1 MDHPAPPRPLV
12 HCDAMDSTGEFRDVI
27 RALFD
32 RLPLMAWAIDTEG
45 MILASEG
52 ASLRGIGVE
61 PGDNVG
67 HNVFDLYPDP
77 ESGANIRRGLAGE
90 EHSARTEVGNRTV
103 ETRYSPMRD
112 ASGAV
117 IGMVGV
123 THDITDRIHTEQE
136 IGRQTAA
143 LREQAELLDLAH
155 DAIRVRRLDGTIT
168 YWNHGAELVFGFR
181 RDDAVGRNVHAL
193 LRTSAAV
200 DLQEVERQLL
210 AAGYWEGELTQRR
223 KDGGTVVV
231 ASRWVLK
238 RDAAGQPDAVLEIDT
253 DITARKQAEQAEA
266 RRQEEII
273 RAQALAIEELSTPL
287 IPIADEILVMPLI
300 GMMDSVRAQQVMHSL
315 LSGLA
320 ASRGKFAI
328 LDITGVPVVDTAVA
342 NAILRAAHAAR
353 LLGTEVILTGIR
365 PEVAQ
370 TLVHIEAN
378 LANITTRGTLQSG
391 IAYALGRRGRG
402 AL

>member
-1 MDHPAPPRPLV
+1 MTETR
-12 HCDAMDSTGEFRDVI
+12 EFKDVV
-27 RALFD
+27 RAVFD
-32 RLPLMAWAIDTEG
+32 QLDLMAWAIDNDG
-45 MILASEG
+45 KILVSEG
-52 ASLRGIGVE
+52 AALRAIGVE
-61 PGDNVG
+61 PGATVG
-67 HNVFDLYPDP
+67 LNAFVLYAEGD
-77 ESGANIRRGLAGE
+77 STLHMRRALAGE
-90 EHSARTEVGNRTV
+90 PHCAVVVVEGRTL
-103 ETRYSPMRD
+103 ETRYEPMR
-112 ASGAV
+112 AAGEAV
-117 IGMVGV
+117 VGLV
-123 THDITDRIHTEQE
+123 GITTDITERLNTQAAID
-136 IGRQTAA
+136 RQTLA

-155 DAIRVRRLDGTIT
+155 DAIRVRRLDGTIS
-168 YWNHGAELVFGFR
+168 YWNRGAERMFGHT
-181 RDDAVGRNVHAL
+181 RDEAVGRRVHAL
-193 LRTSAAV
+193 MVTEVV
-200 DLQEVERQLL
+200 DGALAECERQLV
-210 AAGYWEGELTQRR
+210 ATGYWEGELIQRR
-223 KDGGTVVV
+223 RDGESVMVS
-231 ASRWVLK
+231 SRWVLK
-238 RDAAGQPDAVLEIDT
+238 RGANGEPDSVLEIDT

-266 RRQEEII
+266 RRQQEII

-370 TLVHIEAN
+370 TLVSIEAD
-378 LANITTRGTLQSG
+378 LSNITTRGTLQSG
-391 IAYALGRRGRG
+391 IAYALGRRGRK

>member
-1 MDHPAPPRPLV
+1 MTETR
-12 HCDAMDSTGEFRDVI
+12 EFKDVV
-27 RALFD
+27 RAVFD
-32 RLPLMAWAIDTEG
+32 QLDLMAWAIDRDG
-45 MILASEG
+45 KILLSEG
-52 ASLRGIGVE
+52 AALRAIGVE
-61 PGDNVG
+61 PGVTVG
-67 HNVFDLYPDP
+67 LNAFELYGEGNSTADM
-77 ESGANIRRGLAGE
+77 RRALAGE
-90 EHSARTEVGNRTV
+90 PHCAVNVIEGRTL
-103 ETRYSPMRD
+103 ETRFEPMGI
-112 ASGAV
+112 AGEAV
-117 IGMVGV
+117 VGMVGI
-123 THDITDRIHTEQE
+123 TTDITERLNTQAAID
-136 IGRQTAA
+136 RQTLA

-168 YWNHGAELVFGFR
+168 YWNRGAERMFGHT
-181 RDDAVGRNVHAL
+181 RDEAVGRRVHAL
-193 LRTSAAV
+193 MFTEVV
-200 DLQEVERQLL
+200 DGALAECERQLV
-210 AAGYWEGELTQRR
+210 ATGYWEGELIQRR
-223 KDGGTVVV
+223 RDGESVVV
-231 ASRWVLK
+231 SSRWVLK
-238 RDAAGQPDAVLEIDT
+238 RGANGEPDSVLEIDT

-266 RRQEEII
+266 RRQQEII

-370 TLVHIEAN
+370 TLVSIEAD
-378 LANITTRGTLQSG
+378 LSNITTRGTLQSG
-391 IAYALGRRGRG
+391 IAYALGRRGRK